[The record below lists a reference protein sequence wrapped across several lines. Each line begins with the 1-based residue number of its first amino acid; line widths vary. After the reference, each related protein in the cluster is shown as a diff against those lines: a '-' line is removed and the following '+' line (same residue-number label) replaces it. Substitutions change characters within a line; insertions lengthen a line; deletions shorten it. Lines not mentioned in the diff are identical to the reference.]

1 MHELNNLTS
10 LNFSFHSGSAYST
23 TGVDQFLNKLI
34 VWADFIWAVSES
46 AYSTTT
52 DSWTNDSFETILLN
66 FSESAY
72 NTTRLNQFLNE
83 SI

>member
-34 VWADFIWAVSES
+34 VWADFIWAFIES
-46 AYSTTT
+46 AYSTTSI
-52 DSWTNDSFETILLN
+52 DRLLDKLILWADSFS
-66 FSESAY
+66 F
-72 NTTRLNQFLNE
+72 
-83 SI
+83 

>member
-10 LNFSFHSGSAYST
+10 LNFSLHSESAYST
-23 TGVDQFLNKLI
+23 TGVDQFLNKWI
-34 VWADFIWAVSES
+34 VWADFILAFIES

-52 DSWTNDSFETILLN
+52 DSWTHDSFEMILLT